1 MVAPNVA
8 LLSLRFNAFDQCGD
22 TRGDE
27 VPGDIE
33 VVSHGGA
40 TSFTNFYGA
49 SS

>member
-1 MVAPNVA
+1 MVAV
-8 LLSLRFNAFDQCGD
+8 LSFRKDAFDQCGD

-33 VVSHGGA
+33 VVTHGGA
-40 TSFTNFYGA
+40 TSLTIFYGT